1 MNICLIGKNLTTL
14 VLSKILLNK
23 GINVDLYYEDN
34 KILKNIPT
42 SESRTIGLSNDS
54 INFLEDQKIYKKK
67 NCWDIKQINLYKDDS
82 YKKFLKFKS
91 EKNSFYMVSY
101 NHFYNSL
108 NSNLRKKKFLKFK
121 KILNK
126 NDYLKLTKK
135 NYELIINTD
144 TKNLLFKKHF
154 SKRIHK
160 NYDSIAY
167 TTIITHSKISN
178 NTAEQFFTKYGPL
191 AFLPISNTKT
201 SIVFSVFDQ
210 DLTKNKLKIRKLI
223 ESYNK
228 NYQIK
233 NMKELE
239 SFPLN
244 LSLSRNYFHKNIL
257 SFGDALHKIHPLA
270 GQGFNM
276 TLRDAKILE
285 ELIDKNLSLGLNLNT
300 VLEKFEIKR
309 KNSNYVFAMG
319 IDFLHEF
326 FKFLNKYNLKTVDK
340 LFEYIDKNLLIKK
353 KIENFA
359 NKGINF

>member
-1 MNICLIGKNLTTL
+1 
-14 VLSKILLNK
+14 
-23 GINVDLYYEDN
+23 
-34 KILKNIPT
+34 
-42 SESRTIGLSNDS
+42 
-54 INFLEDQKIYKKK
+54 
-67 NCWDIKQINLYKDDS
+67 
-82 YKKFLKFKS
+82 
-91 EKNSFYMVSY
+91 MVSY

-144 TKNLLFKKHF
+144 TKNLLFKKYF
-154 SKRIHK
+154 SKRIRK

-191 AFLPISNTKT
+191 DFLPISHTKT

-233 NMKELE
+233 DMKELE

-244 LSLSRNYFHKNIL
+244 LSLSRNYFHKNVL

-276 TLRDAKILE
+276 TLRDLKLLLNIIESRINYGLE
-285 ELIDKNLSLGLNLNT
+285 IDRSTLIEFKNKSKHFNYIFGLGVLQNLNIT
-300 VLEKFEIKR
+300 L
-309 KNSNYVFAMG
+309 Y
-319 IDFLHEF
+319 L
-326 FKFLNKYNLKTVDK
+326 LYK
-340 LFEYIDKNLLIKK
+340 LF
-353 KIENFA
+353 
-359 NKGINF
+359 